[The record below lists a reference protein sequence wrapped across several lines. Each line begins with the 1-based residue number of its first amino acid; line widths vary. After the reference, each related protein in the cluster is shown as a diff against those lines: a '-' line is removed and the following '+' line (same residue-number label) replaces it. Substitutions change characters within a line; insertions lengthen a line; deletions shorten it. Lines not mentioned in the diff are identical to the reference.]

1 MRFEDLPLND
11 DILDALYDMRFDNCT
26 PIQEKAIPP
35 ILEGHDV
42 IGVAQTGTGKTASFL
57 LPVLQKISEEEW
69 DKNVINCL
77 IMSPTRELAMQIDQ
91 QLEGFAY
98 YTDIDSVAV
107 YGGNDGVEFARQKK
121 GLKTGADIV
130 IATPGRLISHMNIG
144 NVDLSKVSVLILDE
158 ADRMLDMG
166 FFDDIMKIVAELPK
180 ERQTVMFSATM
191 PPKIKKLAD
200 NILHNPVNVSIA
212 VSRPAD
218 KIKQSSYV
226 CYEREKQ
233 GILNNLLKE
242 INSERTLIFA
252 SSKLKVKEL
261 ARTLRSAHKNVGEM
275 HSDLDQDKREDV
287 MLGFKSGRISLLVAT
302 DIVARGIDVDDIRT
316 VINYD
321 VPHDAEDYV
330 HRIGR
335 TARAGAPPQ
344 IVGQTSGNRKGKRGP
359 KARNVKDNC
368 SQTSTAKQRWERNL
382 FCAQEKQIQRQR
394 KTQAPAQGSSE
405 AATEVK
411 LAAGN
416 LSGQATTFSPTVEI
430 ISIDIK
436 KIRQKVVGSLKK
448 TIPTITAPT
457 AHSGYTVCQSA
468 VSQQPLPSETY
479 SGQVLRGIL
488 PTTMQARC
496 LKLCVS
502 CRGRR

>member
-335 TARAGAPPQ
+335 TARAGAEGRAVTFVSEKDREKFMRIEKFLGIEVDKLPVPEGFDGSLEYPAPPRRS
-344 IVGQTSGNRKGKRGP
+344 SGRRQGTGKGKGGRKPGTSRTTVAKPARQSSDGKETSSAPKKNRYRG
-359 KARNVKDNC
+359 
-368 SQTSTAKQRWERNL
+368 
-382 FCAQEKQIQRQR
+382 
-394 KTQAPAQGSSE
+394 
-405 AATEVK
+405 
-411 LAAGN
+411 
-416 LSGQATTFSPTVEI
+416 
-430 ISIDIK
+430 
-436 KIRQKVVGSLKK
+436 
-448 TIPTITAPT
+448 
-457 AHSGYTVCQSA
+457 
-468 VSQQPLPSETY
+468 
-479 SGQVLRGIL
+479 
-488 PTTMQARC
+488 
-496 LKLCVS
+496 
-502 CRGRR
+502 RGRRKPQHRDPQKQQQK